1 MQKMITSVLFLLFMG
16 IISCVHITDLK
27 GPTVIETG
35 SELLLD
41 CDFDY
46 LEEEES
52 QLDLKWYFN
61 RSPIPVYQWVPSMNK
76 GPQVIG
82 DLFKNSL
89 DLEYEAHND
98 TFKKHRALRI
108 INTDHRFSGTYQCKV
123 SSFVDED
130 FMQKEILVYVPPKSI
145 RIEPSISE
153 TDTQYLNVSCHV
165 EGVYPVPI
173 VDLSWTKNS
182 TSNQMDKMDTL
193 VKTGQD
199 GLLYVTVSYLCP
211 REDITPD
218 VVFGCEVTFADTQFY
233 VREELQVFQYQRLKS
248 RYTSSSTSIAVSLVT
263 FIPMIT
269 IYVISRTL
277 LFI

>member
-1 MQKMITSVLFLLFMG
+1 MIESGDQLT
-16 IISCVHITDLK
+16 I
-27 GPTVIETG
+27 
-35 SELLLD
+35 D

-46 LEEEES
+46 LQEEES

-130 FMQKEILVYVPPKSI
+130 FMQKEILVYGKI
-145 RIEPSISE
+145 RI
-153 TDTQYLNVSCHV
+153 
-165 EGVYPVPI
+165 
-173 VDLSWTKNS
+173 
-182 TSNQMDKMDTL
+182 
-193 VKTGQD
+193 
-199 GLLYVTVSYLCP
+199 
-211 REDITPD
+211 
-218 VVFGCEVTFADTQFY
+218 
-233 VREELQVFQYQRLKS
+233 LKL
-248 RYTSSSTSIAVSLVT
+248 TTTIA
-263 FIPMIT
+263 
-269 IYVISRTL
+269 
-277 LFI
+277 

>member
-1 MQKMITSVLFLLFMG
+1 M
-16 IISCVHITDLK
+16 SCVHISDLK
-27 GPTVIETG
+27 GPRVVKSG
-35 SELLLD
+35 DELMID

-46 LEEEES
+46 LQEEES

-130 FMQKEILVYVPPKSI
+130 FMQKEILVYGKI
-145 RIEPSISE
+145 R
-153 TDTQYLNVSCHV
+153 
-165 EGVYPVPI
+165 
-173 VDLSWTKNS
+173 
-182 TSNQMDKMDTL
+182 M
-193 VKTGQD
+193 
-199 GLLYVTVSYLCP
+199 
-211 REDITPD
+211 
-218 VVFGCEVTFADTQFY
+218 
-233 VREELQVFQYQRLKS
+233 LKL
-248 RYTSSSTSIAVSLVT
+248 TTTIA
-263 FIPMIT
+263 
-269 IYVISRTL
+269 
-277 LFI
+277 